1 MYFKKN
7 GDALTLSEYNA
18 IISLFRNDIT
28 LSSPVKLKNGAGEYG
43 NYSFDINAVLT
54 DVGYILNN
62 DSVLHCEVE
71 PVYDYSTY
79 ILQLTLANPVVDYEN
94 IEDKWDYST
103 IEVEL
108 IENSNSKLECNV
120 DLSSYENHILLNP
133 AKMIVK
139 FDKPV
144 IKEIQQDG

>member
-18 IISLFRNDIT
+18 IISLFRDDIT
-28 LSSPVKLKNGAGEYG
+28 LSSPVKLKNSAGEYG
-43 NYSFDINAVLT
+43 NYSFNINAVLT
-54 DVGYILNN
+54 DVGYLINN

-79 ILQLTLANPVVDYEN
+79 ILQLTLANPVIEYDN

-108 IENSNSKLECNV
+108 IENSNGKLECNV
-120 DLSSYENHILLNP
+120 DLSTYENHILLNP
-133 AKMIVK
+133 ANMIVK
-139 FDKPV
+139 FDKPMV
-144 IKEIQQDG
+144 KEIQ

>member
-7 GDALTLSEYNA
+7 GDGLGLSEYNA

-43 NYSFDINAVLT
+43 NYSFNINAVLT
-54 DVGYILNN
+54 DVGYLLNN

-71 PVYDYSTY
+71 PVYNYSTY
-79 ILQLTLANPVVDYEN
+79 ILQLTLANPVIEYDN

-108 IENSNSKLECNV
+108 IENSNNKLECNV
-120 DLSSYENHILLNP
+120 DLSSYENHILLNT
-133 AKMIVK
+133 ANILVK

-144 IKEIQQDG
+144 IKEIQ

>member
-1 MYFKKN
+1 MNFKKN

-28 LSSPVKLKNGAGEYG
+28 LSSQVKLKNGSGEYG

-62 DSVLHCEVE
+62 NSVLNCMVE

-79 ILQLTLANPVVDYEN
+79 MLQLTLANPVIDYEN
-94 IEDKWDYST
+94 IGDKWDYST
-103 IEVEL
+103 ITVEL
-108 IENSNSKLECNV
+108 IKNSNNKLECNV
-120 DLSSYENHILLNP
+120 DLSSYENHILLNT
-133 AKMIVK
+133 ANMIVK

-144 IKEIQQDG
+144 IKEVQ

>member
-28 LSSPVKLKNGAGEYG
+28 LSSPVKLKNSAGEYG
-43 NYSFDINAVLT
+43 NYSFNINAVLT
-54 DVGYILNN
+54 DVGYLLNN
-62 DSVLHCEVE
+62 NSVLHCEVE

-79 ILQLTLANPVVDYEN
+79 ILELTLANPVVDYEN

-103 IEVEL
+103 ITVEL
-108 IENSNSKLECNV
+108 IKNSNGKLECNV

-133 AKMIVK
+133 ANMIVK
-139 FDKPV
+139 FDKPLV
-144 IKEIQQDG
+144 KEIP

>member
-1 MYFKKN
+1 MDFKKN
-7 GDALTLSEYNA
+7 GDVLTLSEYNA

-28 LSSPVKLKNGAGEYG
+28 LSTQVKLKNGAGEYG

-54 DVGYILNN
+54 DVGYLLNN
-62 DSVLHCEVE
+62 DSVLNCEVE

-79 ILQLTLANPVVDYEN
+79 MLQLKLANPVIEYDN

-108 IENSNSKLECNV
+108 IENSNSKLGCNV
-120 DLSSYENHILLNP
+120 DLSNYENHILLNTVN
-133 AKMIVK
+133 MIVK
-139 FDKPV
+139 FDKPMV
-144 IKEIQQDG
+144 KEIQ

>member
-7 GDALTLSEYNA
+7 GDGLGLSEYNA

-28 LSSPVKLKNGAGEYG
+28 ISSPVKLKNGSGEYG

-54 DVGYILNN
+54 DVGYLLTN

-79 ILQLTLANPVVDYEN
+79 MLQLTLANPIIEYDN

-108 IENSNSKLECNV
+108 IENSNNKLECNV
-120 DLSSYENHILLNP
+120 DLSSYENHILLNTVN
-133 AKMIVK
+133 MIVK

-144 IKEIQQDG
+144 VKEIQ

>member
-54 DVGYILNN
+54 DVGYLLNN

-79 ILQLTLANPVVDYEN
+79 MLQLTLANPVIEYDN

-108 IENSNSKLECNV
+108 IENSNKKLECNV
-120 DLSSYENHILLNP
+120 DLSNYENHILLNP
-133 AKMIVK
+133 ANILVK

-144 IKEIQQDG
+144 VKEIQ

>member
-1 MYFKKN
+1 MDFKKN

-18 IISLFRNDIT
+18 IVLLFRNDIP
-28 LSSPVKLKNGAGEYG
+28 LSSQVKLKNGSGEYG
-43 NYSFDINAVLT
+43 NYSFDINAVLS

-62 DSVLHCEVE
+62 GSVLNCVVE

-79 ILQLTLANPVVDYEN
+79 ILQLKLANPVIEYDN
-94 IEDKWDYST
+94 IKDKWDYST

-120 DLSSYENHILLNP
+120 DLSSYKNHILLNT
-133 AKMIVK
+133 ANMIVK
-139 FDKPV
+139 FNKPLV
-144 IKEIQQDG
+144 KEIQ

>member
-28 LSSPVKLKNGAGEYG
+28 LSSPVKLKNSAGEYG
-43 NYSFDINAVLT
+43 NYSFNINAVLT
-54 DVGYILNN
+54 DVGFILNN

-79 ILQLTLANPVVDYEN
+79 ILQLTLANPVIDYEN
-94 IEDKWDYST
+94 IKDKWDYST

-108 IENSNSKLECNV
+108 IENSNNKLECNV
-120 DLSSYENHILLNP
+120 DLSTYENHILLNT
-133 AKMIVK
+133 ANMIVK

-144 IKEIQQDG
+144 VKEIQ

>member
-28 LSSPVKLKNGAGEYG
+28 LSSPVKLKNSAGEYG
-43 NYSFDINAVLT
+43 NYSFNINAVLT
-54 DVGYILNN
+54 DVGYLLNN

-79 ILQLTLANPVVDYEN
+79 MLQLTLANPIIEYDN

-108 IENSNSKLECNV
+108 IENSNGKLECNV
-120 DLSSYENHILLNP
+120 DLSTYENHILLNP
-133 AKMIVK
+133 ANMIVK
-139 FDKPV
+139 FDKPMV
-144 IKEIQQDG
+144 KEIQ

>member
-1 MYFKKN
+1 MNFKKN

-28 LSSPVKLKNGAGEYG
+28 LSSPVKLKNSAGEYG

-62 DSVLHCEVE
+62 NSVLNCVVE

-79 ILQLTLANPVVDYEN
+79 MLQLTLANPIIEYDN
-94 IEDKWDYST
+94 IGDKWEYST

-120 DLSSYENHILLNP
+120 DLSSYENHILLNH
-133 AKMIVK
+133 ANMIVK

-144 IKEIQQDG
+144 VKEIP

>member
-7 GDALTLSEYNA
+7 GDGLGLSEYNA

-28 LSSPVKLKNGAGEYG
+28 LSSPVKLKNSAGEYG
-43 NYSFDINAVLT
+43 NYSFNINAVLT
-54 DVGYILNN
+54 DVGYLLSN

-79 ILQLTLANPVVDYEN
+79 MLQLTLANPVIEYDN

-108 IENSNSKLECNV
+108 IENSNGKLECNV
-120 DLSSYENHILLNP
+120 DLSSYENHILLNTVN
-133 AKMIVK
+133 MIVK
-139 FDKPV
+139 FDKPMV
-144 IKEIQQDG
+144 KEIQ

>member
-28 LSSPVKLKNGAGEYG
+28 LSSPVKLKNSAGEYG
-43 NYSFDINAVLT
+43 NYSFNINAVLT

-62 DSVLHCEVE
+62 NSVLNCIVE

-94 IEDKWDYST
+94 IEDKWEYST

-108 IENSNSKLECNV
+108 IENSNGKLECNV
-120 DLSSYENHILLNP
+120 DLSTYENHILLNP
-133 AKMIVK
+133 ANMIVK
-139 FDKPV
+139 FDKPMV
-144 IKEIQQDG
+144 KEIQ

>member
-28 LSSPVKLKNGAGEYG
+28 LSNQVKLKNGSGEYG
-43 NYSFDINAVLT
+43 KYSFNINAVLT
-54 DVGYILNN
+54 DVGYLLNN

-79 ILQLTLANPVVDYEN
+79 MLQLTLANPIIEYDN

-103 IEVEL
+103 IEAEL
-108 IENSNSKLECNV
+108 IENSNNKLECNV

-133 AKMIVK
+133 ANILVK

-144 IKEIQQDG
+144 VKEIQ

>member
-1 MYFKKN
+1 MNFKKN

-28 LSSPVKLKNGAGEYG
+28 LSSPVKLKNSAGEYG
-43 NYSFDINAVLT
+43 NYSFNINAVLT

-62 DSVLHCEVE
+62 DSVLNCIVE

-79 ILQLTLANPVVDYEN
+79 ILQLTLANPVVDYDN
-94 IEDKWDYST
+94 IEDRWEYST

-108 IENSNSKLECNV
+108 IENSNGKLECNV
-120 DLSSYENHILLNP
+120 GLSTYENHILLNP
-133 AKMIVK
+133 ANMIVK
-139 FDKPV
+139 FDKPMV
-144 IKEIQQDG
+144 KEIQ

>member
-1 MYFKKN
+1 MNFKKN
-7 GDALTLSEYNA
+7 GDGLGLSEYNA
-18 IISLFRNDIT
+18 IISLFRNDII
-28 LSSPVKLKNGAGEYG
+28 LSSPVKLKNGSGEYG

-54 DVGYILNN
+54 EVGYLLNN

-79 ILQLTLANPVVDYEN
+79 MLQLTLANPVIEYDN

-108 IENSNSKLECNV
+108 IENSNKKLECNV

-133 AKMIVK
+133 VNMIVK

-144 IKEIQQDG
+144 VKEIQ

>member
-7 GDALTLSEYNA
+7 GDGLGLSEYNA

-28 LSSPVKLKNGAGEYG
+28 ISSPVKLKNGSGEYG
-43 NYSFDINAVLT
+43 NYSFNINAVLT
-54 DVGYILNN
+54 DVGYLLNN

-79 ILQLTLANPVVDYEN
+79 MLQLTLANPIIEYDN

-108 IENSNSKLECNV
+108 IENSNNKLECNV
-120 DLSSYENHILLNP
+120 DLSSYENHILLNT
-133 AKMIVK
+133 ANILVK

-144 IKEIQQDG
+144 VKEIQ

>member
-28 LSSPVKLKNGAGEYG
+28 LSSHVKLKNGAGEYG

-62 DSVLHCEVE
+62 GSVLNCVVE

-79 ILQLTLANPVVDYEN
+79 ILQLKLANPVIEYDN
-94 IEDKWDYST
+94 IKDKWDYST

-108 IENSNSKLECNV
+108 IENLNSKLECNV
-120 DLSSYENHILLNP
+120 DLSSYENHILLNT
-133 AKMIVK
+133 ANMIVK
-139 FDKPV
+139 FNKPLV
-144 IKEIQQDG
+144 KEIQ

>member
-7 GDALTLSEYNA
+7 GDGLGLSEYNA

-28 LSSPVKLKNGAGEYG
+28 LSSQVKLKNGSGEYG
-43 NYSFDINAVLT
+43 NYTFEINAVLT
-54 DVGYILNN
+54 DVGYLLNN

-79 ILQLTLANPVVDYEN
+79 MLQLTLANPIIEYDN

-108 IENSNSKLECNV
+108 IENSNNKLECNV

-133 AKMIVK
+133 ANMIVK

-144 IKEIQQDG
+144 VKEIQ

>member
-7 GDALTLSEYNA
+7 GDGLGLSEYNA

-28 LSSPVKLKNGAGEYG
+28 LSSQVKLKNGSGEYG
-43 NYSFDINAVLT
+43 NYTFDINAVLT
-54 DVGYILNN
+54 DVGYLLNN

-71 PVYDYSTY
+71 PFYDYSTY
-79 ILQLTLANPVVDYEN
+79 MLQLTLANPVIEYDN
-94 IEDKWDYST
+94 IKDKWDYST

-108 IENSNSKLECNV
+108 IENSNNKLECNV
-120 DLSSYENHILLNP
+120 DLSSYENHILLNTVN
-133 AKMIVK
+133 MIVK

-144 IKEIQQDG
+144 VKEIQ

>member
-7 GDALTLSEYNA
+7 GDGLGLSEYNA

-28 LSSPVKLKNGAGEYG
+28 LSSQVKLKNGSGEYG
-43 NYSFDINAVLT
+43 NYTFDINAVLT
-54 DVGYILNN
+54 DVGYLINN

-71 PVYDYSTY
+71 PVYDHSTY
-79 ILQLTLANPVVDYEN
+79 MLQLTLANPIIEYDN

-103 IEVEL
+103 IEAEL
-108 IENSNSKLECNV
+108 IENSNNKLECNV
-120 DLSSYENHILLNP
+120 DLSSYENHILLNTVN
-133 AKMIVK
+133 MIVK

-144 IKEIQQDG
+144 VKEIQ

>member
-1 MYFKKN
+1 MNFKKN

-28 LSSPVKLKNGAGEYG
+28 LSSPVKLKNSAGEYG
-43 NYSFDINAVLT
+43 NYSFNINAVLT

-62 DSVLHCEVE
+62 DSVLNCIVE

-79 ILQLTLANPVVDYEN
+79 ILQLTLANPVVDYDN
-94 IEDKWDYST
+94 IEDKWEYST

-108 IENSNSKLECNV
+108 IENSNGKLECNV
-120 DLSSYENHILLNP
+120 DLSTYENHILLNP
-133 AKMIVK
+133 ANMIVK
-139 FDKPV
+139 FDKPMV
-144 IKEIQQDG
+144 KEIQ

>member
-7 GDALTLSEYNA
+7 GDGLGLSEYNA

-28 LSSPVKLKNGAGEYG
+28 LSSPVKLKNGSGEYG
-43 NYSFDINAVLT
+43 NYSFNINAVLT
-54 DVGYILNN
+54 DVGYLLNN

-79 ILQLTLANPVVDYEN
+79 MLQLTLANPIIEYDN

-108 IENSNSKLECNV
+108 IENSNSKLQCNV
-120 DLSSYENHILLNP
+120 DLSNYENHILLNT
-133 AKMIVK
+133 ANILVK

-144 IKEIQQDG
+144 VKEIQ

>member
-18 IISLFRNDIT
+18 IISLFRDDIT
-28 LSSPVKLKNGAGEYG
+28 LSSQVKLKNGSGEYG

-54 DVGYILNN
+54 DIGYLLNN
-62 DSVLHCEVE
+62 DSVLNCEVE

-79 ILQLTLANPVVDYEN
+79 ILQLTLANPVIDYDN
-94 IEDKWDYST
+94 IGDKWDYST

-120 DLSSYENHILLNP
+120 DLSSYKNHILLNP
-133 AKMIVK
+133 ANILVK

-144 IKEIQQDG
+144 IKEIQ

>member
-1 MYFKKN
+1 MYFKKI

-28 LSSPVKLKNGAGEYG
+28 LSSPVKLKNSAGEYG
-43 NYSFDINAVLT
+43 NYSFNINAVLT
-54 DVGYILNN
+54 DVGYILNSG
-62 DSVLHCEVE
+62 SVLHCEVE

-79 ILQLTLANPVVDYEN
+79 ILQLTLANPIIEYDN
-94 IEDKWDYST
+94 IGDEWDYSA

-120 DLSSYENHILLNP
+120 DLSSYENHILLNT
-133 AKMIVK
+133 ANMIVK

-144 IKEIQQDG
+144 VKEIP

>member
-54 DVGYILNN
+54 DVGYLLNN

-79 ILQLTLANPVVDYEN
+79 ILQLRIANPVIDYEN

-103 IEVEL
+103 ITVEL
-108 IENSNSKLECNV
+108 IKNSNNKLECNV

-133 AKMIVK
+133 VNMIVK

-144 IKEIQQDG
+144 VKEIQ

>member
-7 GDALTLSEYNA
+7 GDGLGLSEYNA

-54 DVGYILNN
+54 DVGYLLNN
-62 DSVLHCEVE
+62 GSVLHCMVE

-79 ILQLTLANPVVDYEN
+79 MLQLTLANPVIDYDN
-94 IEDKWDYST
+94 IGDKWDYST

-108 IENSNSKLECNV
+108 TENSNNKLECNV
-120 DLSSYENHILLNP
+120 DLSNYENHILLNT
-133 AKMIVK
+133 ANMIVK

-144 IKEIQQDG
+144 VKEIQ

>member
-1 MYFKKN
+1 MDFKKN

-18 IISLFRNDIT
+18 IISLFRNDIP
-28 LSSPVKLKNGAGEYG
+28 LSSQVKLKNGSGEYG
-43 NYSFDINAVLT
+43 NYSFNINAVLT

-62 DSVLHCEVE
+62 GCVLNCVVE

-79 ILQLTLANPVVDYEN
+79 ILQLKLANPVIEYDN
-94 IEDKWDYST
+94 IKDKWDYST

-120 DLSSYENHILLNP
+120 DLSSYKNHILLNT
-133 AKMIVK
+133 ANMIVK
-139 FDKPV
+139 FNKPLV
-144 IKEIQQDG
+144 KEIQ

>member
-1 MYFKKN
+1 MDFKKN

-28 LSSPVKLKNGAGEYG
+28 LSSQVKLKNGAGEYG

-54 DVGYILNN
+54 DVGYLLNN
-62 DSVLHCEVE
+62 DSVLNCEVE

-79 ILQLTLANPVVDYEN
+79 MLQLKLANPVIEYDN

-108 IENSNSKLECNV
+108 IENSNSKLQCNV
-120 DLSSYENHILLNP
+120 DLSNYENHILLNTVN
-133 AKMIVK
+133 MIVK
-139 FDKPV
+139 FDKPMV
-144 IKEIQQDG
+144 QEIQ

>member
-28 LSSPVKLKNGAGEYG
+28 LSSPVKLKNSSGEYG

-62 DSVLHCEVE
+62 GSVLNCVVE

-79 ILQLTLANPVVDYEN
+79 ILELTLANPVIDYEN

-103 IEVEL
+103 ITVEL
-108 IENSNSKLECNV
+108 IKNSNNKLECNV

-133 AKMIVK
+133 VNMIVK
-139 FDKPV
+139 FDKPMV
-144 IKEIQQDG
+144 KEIQ

>member
-7 GDALTLSEYNA
+7 GDGLGLSEYNA

-28 LSSPVKLKNGAGEYG
+28 LSSKVKLKNSSGEYG

-62 DSVLHCEVE
+62 NSVLNCMVE
-71 PVYDYSTY
+71 PVYEYSTY

-108 IENSNSKLECNV
+108 IENSNGKLECNV
-120 DLSSYENHILLNP
+120 DLSNYENHILLNP
-133 AKMIVK
+133 ANMIVK
-139 FDKPV
+139 FDKPMV
-144 IKEIQQDG
+144 KGIQ

>member
-28 LSSPVKLKNGAGEYG
+28 LSSPVKLKNGSGEYG

-54 DVGYILNN
+54 DVGYLLNSG
-62 DSVLHCEVE
+62 SVLHCEVE

-79 ILQLTLANPVVDYEN
+79 MLQLTLANPVVDYEN

-120 DLSSYENHILLNP
+120 DLSSYENHILLNT
-133 AKMIVK
+133 ANMIVK

-144 IKEIQQDG
+144 IKEIQ

>member
-28 LSSPVKLKNGAGEYG
+28 LSSPVKLKNGSGEYG
-43 NYSFDINAVLT
+43 NYSFNINAVLT

-62 DSVLHCEVE
+62 GSVLNCVVE
-71 PVYDYSTY
+71 PVYEYSTY

-108 IENSNSKLECNV
+108 IENSNGKLECNV
-120 DLSSYENHILLNP
+120 DLSTYENHILLNP
-133 AKMIVK
+133 ANMIVK
-139 FDKPV
+139 FDKPMV
-144 IKEIQQDG
+144 KEIQ

>member
-1 MYFKKN
+1 MDFKKN

-18 IISLFRNDIT
+18 IISLFRDNII
-28 LSSPVKLKNGAGEYG
+28 LSSQVKLKNGTGEYG
-43 NYSFDINAVLT
+43 NYSFDINAALT

-62 DSVLHCEVE
+62 DSILNCEVE

-79 ILQLTLANPVVDYEN
+79 MLQLKLANPVIEYDN
-94 IEDKWDYST
+94 IGDKWDYST

-120 DLSSYENHILLNP
+120 DLSSYENYILLNT
-133 AKMIVK
+133 ANMIVK
-139 FDKPV
+139 FNKPV
-144 IKEIQQDG
+144 IKEIQ

>member
-7 GDALTLSEYNA
+7 GDGLALSEYNA

-28 LSSPVKLKNGAGEYG
+28 LSSPVKLKNGSGEYG
-43 NYSFDINAVLT
+43 NYSFYINAVLT

-62 DSVLHCEVE
+62 DSVLNCEVD

-79 ILQLTLANPVVDYEN
+79 MLQLTLANPVIEYDN

-133 AKMIVK
+133 ANMIVK

-144 IKEIQQDG
+144 VKEIP

>member
-43 NYSFDINAVLT
+43 NYYFNINAVLT

-62 DSVLHCEVE
+62 NSVLHCEVE

-79 ILQLTLANPVVDYEN
+79 ILQLTLANPIIEYEN

-108 IENSNSKLECNV
+108 IENSNNKLECNV

-133 AKMIVK
+133 ANMIVK

-144 IKEIQQDG
+144 VKEIQ

>member
-1 MYFKKN
+1 MDFKKN

-28 LSSPVKLKNGAGEYG
+28 LSSPVKLKNSSGEYG

-79 ILQLTLANPVVDYEN
+79 MLQLKLANPVIEYDN

-108 IENSNSKLECNV
+108 IENSNSKLGCNV
-120 DLSSYENHILLNP
+120 DLSTYENHILLNT
-133 AKMIVK
+133 ANMIVK
-139 FDKPV
+139 FNKPV
-144 IKEIQQDG
+144 IKEIQ

>member
-28 LSSPVKLKNGAGEYG
+28 LSSPVKLKNSAGEYG
-43 NYSFDINAVLT
+43 NYSFNINAVLT

-79 ILQLTLANPVVDYEN
+79 MLQLTLANPVVDYEN
-94 IEDKWDYST
+94 IGDKWDYST

-108 IENSNSKLECNV
+108 IENSNGKLECNV
-120 DLSSYENHILLNP
+120 DLSTYENHILLNP
-133 AKMIVK
+133 ANMIVK

-144 IKEIQQDG
+144 VKEIP